1 MPFFLRRPALPLA
14 TITCAMCAMFPATAS
29 GQAFPSK
36 PIRIIVAFPA
46 GGGTD
51 IVARMIAPKLG
62 EALGTQV
69 VIDNRA
75 GAQGIVGTE
84 LAAKAPADGHTL
96 FMGTLGNIAVNP
108 VLWGNKLPFNMERD
122 FAPLT
127 QVVDVWFLQM
137 IHPSLPAK
145 NPRELIALAKAR
157 PGELNYYSSGAGGAP
172 HLAAEMFHTMAGV
185 KTTHVPYKGSAP
197 GMTDLMAGQVQIGYD
212 SVVQS
217 LPFVKAGKLRALAI
231 LGAKR
236 TPLLPDTPVMK
247 DFLPGFE
254 LTNWFALVIPAAT
267 PVDIRNRLHAEVV
280 KVLRAPDI
288 RERLIGMGAEPVGS
302 TQEQFGAFIKSEMAK
317 WGKVIRDANIKP
329 EL

>member
-1 MPFFLRRPALPLA
+1 MRLSHSVLLLTALSCLGA
-14 TITCAMCAMFPATAS
+14 GAHAQ
-29 GQAFPSK
+29 GFPSK
-36 PIRIIVAFPA
+36 PIRIIVAFPP

-62 EALGTQV
+62 EALGQQV
-69 VIDNRA
+69 VVDNRA
-75 GAQGIVGTE
+75 GAQGIVGTDI
-84 LAAKAPADGHTL
+84 AAKSPPDGHTL

-127 QVVDVWFLQM
+127 QVVDVWFVQM
-137 IHPSLPAK
+137 IHPSVPAK
-145 NPRELIALAKAR
+145 TPRELIALAKAK

-172 HLAAEMFHTMAGV
+172 HLAAEMFNSLAGV
-185 KTTHVPYKGSAP
+185 KTTHVPYKGSSP
-197 GMTDLMAGQVQIGYD
+197 GMTDLMAGHVQIGYD

-217 LPFVKAGKLRALAI
+217 LPFIKSGKLRALSVM
-231 LGAKR
+231 GARR
-236 TPLLPDTPVMK
+236 TPLLPDTPLMK
-247 DFLPGFE
+247 DFIPGFE

-267 PVDIRNRLHAEVV
+267 PADIRNRLHAEVV
-280 KVLRAPDI
+280 KILRAPDI
-288 RERLIGMGAEPVGS
+288 KERLLAMGAEPVGN

-329 EL
+329 E

>member
-1 MPFFLRRPALPLA
+1 MRLFMPIFALSLGLTSA
-14 TITCAMCAMFPATAS
+14 GLWAQS
-29 GQAFPSK
+29 FPSK

-69 VIDNRA
+69 VVDNRA

-84 LAAKAPADGHTL
+84 LAAKSAPDGHTL

-145 NPRELIALAKAR
+145 TPRELIALAKAQ
-157 PGELNYYSSGAGGAP
+157 PGALNFYSSGAGGAP
-172 HLAAEMFHTMAGV
+172 HLAAEMFNSLAGV

-197 GMTDLMAGQVQIGYD
+197 GQVDLMAGHVQIGYD

-217 LPFVKAGKLRALAI
+217 LPFVKAGKLRALAV

-236 TPLLPDTPVMK
+236 TPLLPDTPVMT
-247 DFLPGFE
+247 DYLPGFE

-267 PVDIRNRLHAEVV
+267 PVDIRNRLHTEVV
-280 KVLRAPDI
+280 KILRSPDI
-288 RERLIGMGAEPVGS
+288 KDKLLAMGAEPVGS
-302 TQEQFGAFIKSEMAK
+302 TQEQFGTFIKSEMAK

-329 EL
+329 E

>member
-1 MPFFLRRPALPLA
+1 MHRPLNHFALPL
-14 TITCAMCAMFPATAS
+14 TLMCCGLAS
-29 GQAFPSK
+29 PLSGVAHAQAFPSK

-51 IVARMIAPKLG
+51 IVARMISPKLG
-62 EALGTQV
+62 EALGTTV
-69 VIDNRA
+69 VVDNRA

-84 LAAKAPADGHTL
+84 IAAKSPPDGHTL

-137 IHPSLPAK
+137 LHPSVPAK
-145 NPRELIALAKAR
+145 SPRELIALAKSQ
-157 PGELNYYSSGAGGAP
+157 PGALNYYSSGAGGAP
-172 HLAAEMFHTMAGV
+172 HLAAEMFNSLTGV
-185 KTTHVPYKGSAP
+185 KTTHVPYKGSSP
-197 GMTDLMAGQVQIGYD
+197 GMTDLMAGHVQIGYD

-217 LPFVKAGKLRALAI
+217 LPFVKSGKLRAIAV

-247 DFLPGFE
+247 DFIPGFE

-267 PVDIRNRLHAEVV
+267 PTDIRNRLHGEVV
-280 KVLRAPDI
+280 KILRTPDI
-288 RERLIGMGAEPVGS
+288 KERLLGMGAEPVGS

-329 EL
+329 E

>member
-1 MPFFLRRPALPLA
+1 MRPFTRLLALPLA
-14 TITCAMCAMFPATAS
+14 LISAGAYAQS
-29 GQAFPSK
+29 FPSK

-69 VIDNRA
+69 VVDNRA

-84 LAAKAPADGHTL
+84 IAAKSPPDGHTL

-108 VLWGNKLPFNMERD
+108 VLWGSKLPFNMERD

-145 NPRELIALAKAR
+145 TPRELIALAKSQ
-157 PGELNYYSSGAGGAP
+157 PGALNYYSSGAGGAP
-172 HLAAEMFHTMAGV
+172 HLAAEMFNSLAGV
-185 KTTHVPYKGSAP
+185 KTTHVPYKGSSP
-197 GMTDLMAGQVQIGYD
+197 GMTDLMAGHVQIGYD

-217 LPFVKAGKLRALAI
+217 LPFVKSGKLRAVAV

-247 DFLPGFE
+247 DYLPGFE

-280 KVLRAPDI
+280 KILRSPDI
-288 RERLIGMGAEPVGS
+288 KERLLGMGAEPVGS

-317 WGKVIRDANIKP
+317 WGKVIRDANIKA
-329 EL
+329 E

>member
-1 MPFFLRRPALPLA
+1 MLWFALCA
-14 TITCAMCAMFPATAS
+14 STISAWAQSPATSA
-29 GQAFPSK
+29 GQPFPSK

-84 LAAKAPADGHTL
+84 IAAKSPPDGHTL

-145 NPRELIALAKAR
+145 NPRELIALAKSQ
-157 PGELNYYSSGAGGAP
+157 PGALNYYSSGAGGAP
-172 HLAAEMFHTMAGV
+172 HLAAEMFNTMAGV
-185 KTTHVPYKGSAP
+185 KTIHVPYKGSAP
-197 GMTDLMAGQVQIGYD
+197 GMTDLMAGHIQIGYD

-217 LPFVKAGKLRALAI
+217 LPFVKAGKLRAVSV

-267 PVDIRNRLHAEVV
+267 PVEIRNRLHAEVV
-280 KVLRAPDI
+280 KILRSPDI
-288 RERLIGMGAEPVGS
+288 KERLLGMGAEPVGS

-317 WGKVIRDANIKP
+317 WGKVIREANIKP
-329 EL
+329 E